1 MLPAPWKIS
10 SALHE
15 VFFAVFSQLCVGGDM
30 CDRLLSYKNSLLR
43 PEIPICNFWSEC
55 LPHDNIVFYMSTFT
69 HFSGWY
75 LSKSTWNNDPKY
87 FIFLSIC
94 RIFVNLNLNFFL
106 KNEFIYSK
114 VIFSTLYKTFK
125 NRNYFYRIYYS
136 LKVPFMLSKM
146 YHRGPQK
153 LESKRKALQ
162 GFYHRRPLAPSS
174 WTTSDLLG

>member
-87 FIFLSIC
+87 FIFLSK
-94 RIFVNLNLNFFL
+94 RIFANLNFL
-106 KNEFIYSK
+106 KNEL
-114 VIFSTLYKTFK
+114 STVKWYFPQYTCTNKTFK

-162 GFYHRRPLAPSS
+162 GFYHRRPLAPNS